1 MNHLSQLPT
10 PLARPAHQT
19 LVVLEGPHDV
29 RFLRTV
35 SSILHIEADL
45 PDLSRWERHGEI
57 VFLTTGGTGSP
68 DLAQQLVRLGCAQFH
83 LLDRESP
90 AESSRR
96 QQTVQAINALPGCVA
111 KLTSKRSLENYLHPQ
126 AIIEARGI
134 SVQFGDQDDV
144 AALVA
149 QAVLKLR
156 QPELDWQE
164 LSHRCRKRLRNRAKK
179 WLNTEAAARLT
190 RQLLHEQDPDDEV
203 EDWLSTIAELHHA
216 HGMAGMRPF

>member
-35 SSILHIEADL
+35 STILHTEADL
-45 PDLSRWERHGEI
+45 PDLARWERRGEI

-68 DLAQQLVRLGCAQFH
+68 ELAQQLVRLGCAQFH
-83 LLDRESP
+83 LLDRETATET
-90 AESSRR
+90 AERR
-96 QQTVQAINALPGCVA
+96 QTVQAINALPGCVA
-111 KLTSKRSLENYLHPQ
+111 KLTGKRSLENYLHPQ

-144 AALVA
+144 AALA
-149 QAVLKLR
+149 AHAVLKLR
-156 QPELDWQE
+156 QPELDWQA
-164 LSHRCRKRLRNRAKK
+164 LSHRSRKRLRNRAKK
-179 WLNTEAAARLT
+179 WLNTEAAGRLN